1 MNNKIIIAVLLGLA
15 LPVFA
20 DYVQTT
26 FYFAVPSSTTFTVA
40 YLDGGTN
47 TSEGSFPPTTVGG
60 TYFFNS
66 STGYS
71 VLVQPCTKGITYST
85 LDLQCQTGVARPAM
99 ILTNTG
105 TVNVDFWARWGTA
118 LPSGVLTCANASK
131 RESAGSQTVKSLC
144 TLGDLNNTDPMRIAL
159 NVQPSGTSNA
169 VNFTIYANF
178 SNVAGGT
185 NSRTLYTNNT
195 PS

>member
-1 MNNKIIIAVLLGLA
+1 MNKKIIAFLLIGMSIPVL
-15 LPVFA
+15 A

-47 TSEGSFPPTTVGG
+47 TSEGSFPPAIVGG

-66 STGYS
+66 TTGYS
-71 VLVQPCTKGITYST
+71 VLVQPCVNGQTYST
-85 LDLQCQTGVARPAM
+85 ADLRCQVGVARPAM
-99 ILTNTG
+99 VLTNTG
-105 TVNVDFWARWGTA
+105 TVNIDFWARWGTA
-118 LPSGVLTCANASK
+118 LPTGVLTCANGSK
-131 RESAGSQTVKSLC
+131 RDNTGTQTVKSTC
-144 TLGDLNNTDPMRIAL
+144 TMGELNTTIAMMFATA
-159 NVQPSGTSNA
+159 VAPAAPSNA

-185 NSRTLYTNNT
+185 NARTLYTNNT
-195 PS
+195 AT